1 METRRC
7 VVSGQIDRLEQLPH
21 WAGLRSIAM
30 LQETREFNGHTTR
43 DRRFFISSLPPDAR
57 QIAHAVRT
65 HWAIENALHWTLDV
79 VFNEDASRVRTD
91 HAPQNMTIVRH
102 AALNMLNCAK
112 HHFKG
117 SSIKGLR
124 KKAGWGNSS
133 LRTILN
139 QKI

>member
-1 METRRC
+1 MASCEHTLVHGVDSLCGVCGYEMGSAYVAQKRQ
-7 VVSGQIDRLEQLPH
+7 VFDLP
-21 WAGLRSIAM
+21 A
-30 LQETREFNGHTTR
+30 
-43 DRRFFISSLPPDAR
+43 DAK

-79 VFNEDASRVRTD
+79 VFNEDASRMRTD
-91 HAPQNMTIVRH
+91 HAPQNMATIRH
-102 AALNMLNCAK
+102 AALNLLNCAKK

-124 KKAGWGNSS
+124 KKAGWGNHS